1 MYLPTAE
8 KSGALLLPFWHFL
21 PKCWEQNQCSLWAVT
36 QHTVTLC
43 QVLNK
48 PWLIQGLHSD
58 NSIYFV
64 WSFRYTDVYSLI
76 PNFKFALKIQNE
88 RRTQPNAAAYPFYA
102 TFCATE
108 YMRATCMTW
117 TLSFGH
123 FCFCFQCP
131 IFTAEKPI
139 LDHLEQCILS
149 LYLCFMCL
157 LRCNSIHL
165 LCEYKDCIYES

>member
-48 PWLIQGLHSD
+48 PWLIQGLHPD

-88 RRTQPNAAAYPFYA
+88 RRTQPNAAAYPFY
-102 TFCATE
+102 TTG
-108 YMRATCMTW
+108 Y
-117 TLSFGH
+117 
-123 FCFCFQCP
+123 
-131 IFTAEKPI
+131 
-139 LDHLEQCILS
+139 
-149 LYLCFMCL
+149 
-157 LRCNSIHL
+157 L
-165 LCEYKDCIYES
+165 LCYWVYESNLHDLDSIIWAFLLLFSVPYNLQQKNLF

>member
-1 MYLPTAE
+1 VYLPTAE

-48 PWLIQGLHSD
+48 PWLIQGLHPD

-88 RRTQPNAAAYPFYA
+88 RRTQPNAAAYAFYA
-102 TFCATE
+102 TS
-108 YMRATCMTW
+108 Y
-117 TLSFGH
+117 
-123 FCFCFQCP
+123 
-131 IFTAEKPI
+131 
-139 LDHLEQCILS
+139 
-149 LYLCFMCL
+149 
-157 LRCNSIHL
+157 L
-165 LCEYKDCIYES
+165 LCYWVYESNLHDLDSIIWAFLLLFSVPYNLQQKNLF